1 MPTQIFVN
9 RAVKNI
15 ERTRSFYAALGY
27 EFNPQ
32 FSNDQALCMV
42 VSDTIHVML
51 LAEPFFQTF
60 TDKTIVD
67 ATKSTEVLVCLSC
80 DSRDQVDTLV
90 AKAVAAG
97 GRTPRAAQDHGFMYG
112 HGYEDPDGH
121 IWELVHMVPNAAP
134 PHP

>member
-9 RAVKNI
+9 LAVKNVV
-15 ERTRSFYAALGY
+15 RTRSFYSALGY

-32 FSNDQALCMV
+32 FSNENALCMV

-60 TDKTIVD
+60 IDKRIVD
-67 ATKSTEVLVCLSC
+67 AMTSTEALLCLSC
-80 DSRDQVDTLV
+80 DSREAVDALV

-97 GRTPRAAQDHGFMYG
+97 GRTPRPAQDHGFMYG

-121 IWELVHMVPNAAP
+121 LWELVYMVPSADP

>member
-9 RAVKNI
+9 LAVKSV
-15 ERTRSFYAALGY
+15 ERTRSFYSALGY

-32 FSNDQALCMV
+32 FSNENALCMV
-42 VSDTIHVML
+42 VSDTIYVML

-60 TDKTIVD
+60 IDKTIVN
-67 ATKSTEVLVCLSC
+67 AKKSTEALLCLSC
-80 DSRDQVDTLV
+80 DSREAVDALV

-97 GRTPRAAQDHGFMYG
+97 GRTPRPAQDHGFMYG

-121 IWELVHMVPNAAP
+121 LWELVYMVPNAAP

>member
-9 RAVKNI
+9 LPVKNI
-15 ERTRSFYAALGY
+15 ERTRAFYTALGY

-32 FSNDQALCMV
+32 FSNDSALCMV
-42 VSDTIHVML
+42 VSDTIYVML

-60 TDKTIVD
+60 TDKAIVD

-80 DSRDQVDTLV
+80 DSREAVNTLV

-97 GRTPRAAQDHGFMYG
+97 GRTPRPAQDHGFMYG

-121 IWELVHMVPNAAP
+121 IWELIHMVPNAAP
-134 PHP
+134 LHA

>member
-9 RAVKNI
+9 LAVKNV

-32 FSNDQALCMV
+32 FSNENALCMV
-42 VSDTIHVML
+42 VSDTIYVML

-60 TDKTIVD
+60 IDKRIVD
-67 ATKSTEVLVCLSC
+67 AKQSTEALLCLSC
-80 DSRDQVDTLV
+80 DSREAVDALV

-97 GRTPRAAQDHGFMYG
+97 GRTPRPAQDHGFMYG

-121 IWELVHMVPNAAP
+121 LWELVYMVPNAAP